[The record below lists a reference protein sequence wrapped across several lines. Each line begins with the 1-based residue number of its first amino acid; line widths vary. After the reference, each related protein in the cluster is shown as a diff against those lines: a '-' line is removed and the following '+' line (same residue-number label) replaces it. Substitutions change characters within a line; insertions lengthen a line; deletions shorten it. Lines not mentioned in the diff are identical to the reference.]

1 MCLPFIIFH
10 YQKETINKSR
20 TTRPREGK
28 KPPIHYIPFGRII
41 TDILIE
47 SGLVKTLI
55 EAQCTEDLVATTGEV
70 LDASNLKRMGALKEI
85 KVDPVPEDPK
95 EAIRRTMTVDGYP
108 VWSKAD
114 NPEVLAFY
122 IFSLEQEGYDTSTW
136 TYDDFPDCPPDM
148 LTQKKRKSRKRK
160 SEEEE
165 KPKQKKKSKKS
176 KKEKAVG
183 LG

>member
-10 YQKETINKSR
+10 YLKETITKSR
-20 TTRPREGK
+20 TTTPRTGK

-47 SGLVKTLI
+47 SGLVQALI
-55 EAQCTEDLVATTGEV
+55 EAQCTENLVATTGEV
-70 LDASNLKRMGALKEI
+70 LDANNLKRMSSLKNV
-85 KVDPVPEDPK
+85 KVDPEPEDPE
-95 EAIRRTMTVDGYP
+95 EAIRRIMVVDGYP

-122 IFSLEQEGYDTSTW
+122 ILSLEQEGRDTSTG

-148 LTQKKRKSRKRK
+148 LTQKRRKSRKRK
-160 SEEEE
+160 SEAEEE
-165 KPKQKKKSKKS
+165 P
-176 KKEKAVG
+176 
-183 LG
+183 